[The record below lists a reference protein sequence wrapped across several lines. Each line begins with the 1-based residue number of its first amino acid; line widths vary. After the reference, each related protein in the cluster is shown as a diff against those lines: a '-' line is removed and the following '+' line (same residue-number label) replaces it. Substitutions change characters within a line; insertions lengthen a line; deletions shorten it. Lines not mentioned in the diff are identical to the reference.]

1 VAGVTL
7 ATGEALVA
15 AAAVFE
21 GSFGGPL
28 TTAAAASAR
37 PPGRHA
43 PVRGR

>member
-1 VAGVTL
+1 MTL

-28 TTAAAASAR
+28 TAAAAAAAG
-37 PPGRHA
+37 PLGRHA